1 MNMLFVGQI
10 KFMDDIISLV
20 KNLDKYKLDLFI
32 IYFYPMPMDV
42 FYFVSA
48 ARDGV
53 VNQGVYHLFMPVSA
67 AR

>member
-10 KFMDDIISLV
+10 KIMDIISV

-32 IYFYPMPMDV
+32 IYFYPMYI

>member
-32 IYFYPMPMDV
+32 IYFYPMYI